1 MLHILSWISLAV
13 AFLCVLVIA
22 FDVGRHPQ
30 KMWIMNIVWPV
41 TALYLSVFAVW
52 GYFRIGRNSAKD
64 AQVANPPKSER
75 QKEQSKDAP
84 QAQEKEAPQEQDKD
98 APPTWSQTA
107 LAVSHCG
114 AGCALADIVS
124 ETAVFVLGATILG
137 SELWGSYVY
146 DFIAAWSLGVVFQ
159 YFTIVPMR
167 HLTPLNGIW
176 AAIKADTFS
185 ITAFQ
190 IGMYAWMALVYFK
203 LFTHPHLHPD
213 KPEFWF
219 MMQIAMI
226 LGFLTSYPMNYLL
239 IRMGWKEKMT

>member
-1 MLHILSWISLAV
+1 MLHILSWMALAL
-13 AFLCVLVIA
+13 AFLCTLIIA
-22 FDVGRHPQ
+22 FDLVRHLQ

-41 TALYLSVFAVW
+41 TALYFSVFAVW
-52 GYFRIGRNSAKD
+52 GYFRFGRNSTKD
-64 AQVANPPKSER
+64 AQAGKPQKSEQ
-75 QKEQSKDAP
+75 QKQ
-84 QAQEKEAPQEQDKD
+84 QDKE
-98 APPTWSQTA
+98 APPTWTQTA
-107 LAVSHCG
+107 IAVSHCG
-114 AGCALADIVS
+114 AGCALADIAT

-146 DFIAAWSLGVVFQ
+146 DYIAAWSLGVAFQ

-167 HLTPLNGIW
+167 HLTPLKGIW
-176 AAIKADTFS
+176 AAIKADTLS

-203 LFTHPHLHPD
+203 LFAHPHLHPN

-226 LGFLTSYPMNYLL
+226 FGFLTSYPMNYLL
-239 IRMGWKEKMT
+239 IRMGWKEKMG